1 VMPFF
6 AASFLVVVFS
16 SIAVPGTNGFV
27 GEFLVLLGTFKAS
40 SLWLGYPVLA
50 TSTVIL
56 GASYMLW
63 MVQRVFFGPID
74 RPENAGL
81 KDLDLRE
88 GLTAWAFML
97 IVLFMGLQP
106 QPLLDRI
113 APATERFVARAKLGT
128 PDSVRVRDTDVRV
141 IVPPVQGEAPLVPRA
156 PVTAM
161 ALPR

>member
-1 VMPFF
+1 
-6 AASFLVVVFS
+6 
-16 SIAVPGTNGFV
+16 
-27 GEFLVLLGTFKAS
+27 
-40 SLWLGYPVLA
+40 
-50 TSTVIL
+50 
-56 GASYMLW
+56 MLW

-113 APATERFVARAKLGT
+113 APATDRFVARAALGT
-128 PDSVRVRDTDVRV
+128 PESGKVKDSDVRV
-141 IVPPVQGEAPLVPRA
+141 TVPPVEGAPLPTSVA

-161 ALPR
+161 AVPR